1 MQWRGK
7 ILFAMILYA
16 AGFFTAI
23 YVLTPS
29 ELQTADS
36 RNGDSGWQEKT
47 TQWVAADAP
56 AWTASVRGGM
66 SKVISFAEE
75 QALRLA
81 ETIKTQMAQSAK
93 DTRGD

>member
-16 AGFFTAI
+16 AGFLTAI
-23 YVLTPS
+23 YVLAPS
-29 ELQTADS
+29 DLQAAGS

-47 TQWVAADAP
+47 TEWAAAETP
-56 AWTASVRGGM
+56 AWAASTRVGM

-81 ETIKTQMAQSAK
+81 ETIKTQMAQSAL